1 MTHFAKLCLFVLNV
15 IAQNFDK
22 RNLFYA
28 IFCVQL
34 KCPVMVQVQYFIKI
48 EETFEKH
55 TFLEQKQK
63 INKICNHNHMQGD
76 QGFWRAQAYLPSIL
90 TPLNTKSRED
100 LKVISRKDM
109 RSLTKICSQM
119 VQNAI
124 QITLS
129 FWHPCTATKS
139 NSGATVRELSPIC
152 IKWFEIFTKIEI
164 KVFQNPK

>member
-76 QGFWRAQAYLPSIL
+76 QGFRRAQAYLPSIL

-129 FWHPCTATKS
+129 F
-139 NSGATVRELSPIC
+139 
-152 IKWFEIFTKIEI
+152 
-164 KVFQNPK
+164 